1 MIMHDADSEYVAQ
14 HAKQQL
20 DRMRAE
26 FTGNKQ
32 TLKSNVYVSL
42 VLQISLR
49 RLETWKLELEDW
61 HCVEIYEN
69 ENAGVNRCDAVM
81 QNGQMDNAEKTQM
94 DIQKFINT

>member
-32 TLKSNVYVSL
+32 TLKC
-42 VLQISLR
+42 IC
-49 RLETWKLELEDW
+49 KLSPTDKS
-61 HCVEIYEN
+61 
-69 ENAGVNRCDAVM
+69 AQA
-81 QNGQMDNAEKTQM
+81 
-94 DIQKFINT
+94 